1 MNERARACVRL
12 RLRAFAP
19 ASAPAPVPAF
29 IFIVRAFVVRSFA
42 FAFAIACAC
51 VCVHLIA
58 RVPCAPRFTK
68 NLSCSGVCK
77 AWPVTLS
84 LAHNLWAHNRF
95 YAFLSNSYE
104 ADFMVM
110 LVPML
115 VSPRLSIVFR
125 FTWFMIGLLSLS
137 DTVKPPTSDDI
148 FFGGYLILSIICS
161 ALNSFSL
168 GD

>member
-29 IFIVRAFVVRSFA
+29 IFIVRAFVRSFA
-42 FAFAIACAC
+42 FAFAPARARA
-51 VCVHLIA
+51 CVHLIA

-68 NLSCSGVCK
+68 NLPCSSVCK

-95 YAFLSNSYE
+95 YPFSLR
-104 ADFMVM
+104 
-110 LVPML
+110 
-115 VSPRLSIVFR
+115 PRLTR
-125 FTWFMIGLLSLS
+125 PRLNLSL
-137 DTVKPPTSDDI
+137 
-148 FFGGYLILSIICS
+148 
-161 ALNSFSL
+161 
-168 GD
+168 